1 MSLEDELKLR
11 ELSPIEQVFVEPRSY
26 WLKRVPKSQQTTHIV
41 EYVLENDGMALEHVS
56 KKLITDEICQIA
68 VRENGLALRC
78 VPDALITKELCEM
91 AVCENGLAFEYV
103 PEKMRT
109 PSLVN
114 RAIRFYYFTDY
125 WRISRE
131 ERNEIIEKAKIKGRE
146 LDAYTRYPIA
156 YVPSKFINEKMLMD
170 AVRYSPHSLRD
181 IPKELL
187 TKEIILNAVSVDGTA
202 IRYVQ
207 KNNVNKAMIQTA
219 LESNPLALE
228 YISQRKITEKMC
240 IDCVEKNPLAI
251 RFVPYEYL
259 NNEMCN
265 NAFDRNDKIFKFIP
279 DEYKTMDMCLQI
291 INRGEYSYYD
301 YSSQHIFFSEIPQDV
316 RNNVSVLEII
326 AEREGTTQLLNWNER
341 VIEKNN
347 LGNGNGIEPLC
358 EVAIAY
364 LLEKREANIKRSQEK
379 QEQSSLGRKM
389 YELATMDSKLL
400 MSPLDTSNVS
410 NLPIG
415 YEDER
420 VLHNFSVEENNSKTF
435 YYVTDIH
442 LEHQLENVVEC
453 AIKEKKLIVQEVI
466 QFMNQKIQE
475 MVSTAED
482 NNATLLVGGDVAYC
496 KELEILFYRILKEY
510 WKGDVIFVL
519 GNHELWDGNADI
531 VSKGEVRTVDEI
543 VDEYRKRVNDR
554 ECDDSERLYR
564 TYILENDVYIVYKNK
579 SFDGERVIRENQ
591 ILNASDEELTE
602 LLNKASTII
611 LGGIGFSGL
620 NPKYNAE
627 MGLYRSTVNSLERD
641 MELSERFCKVYN
653 KLQSCAGNKQ
663 VIVLTHTPI
672 FDWTSEACN
681 PKWIYINGHTHHNQL
696 IIDDDAT
703 ILSDNQIGY
712 KPKKWKLNAFSTS
725 GWYDPFKEYQ
735 DGIYK
740 ITSEEYKDFNRG
752 RGIDSNGC
760 NYKGQIYMLKR
771 DGLYMFLFDSLRS
784 LCLLS
789 GGKRKV
795 LDNFKVD
802 YYYKNMSVYGQIVRS
817 AIEPYQQ
824 AVQAISK
831 EVKSFGGTG
840 RIHGCIVD
848 ISYFSHIYINPFDG
862 KVTAYWALDMMAR
875 LPFNNIQE
883 LLEEKEPELIE
894 RFRIEYQKNELPIL
908 EKYMMSTS
916 CDNKLAT
923 IPKWVL
929 GTEMYTPSR
938 IMRAVQYIWS
948 QNVIRIWN
956 DDVIQEKLNQS
967 KKLEKGNDYLI
978 EGNRW

>member
-1 MSLEDELKLR
+1 MRLEDELKLR

-41 EYVLENDGMALEHVS
+41 EYVLENDGIALEHVS

-114 RAIRFYYFTDY
+114 MAIRFYYFADY

-156 YVPSKFINEKMLMD
+156 YVPSKFINEKILMD

-202 IRYVQ
+202 IRYVK
-207 KNNVNKAMIQTA
+207 KNIVNKTMIQTA

-228 YISQRKITEKMC
+228 FISQSKITEKMC

-279 DEYKTMDMCLQI
+279 DEYKTMEMCLQI

-301 YSSQHIFFSEIPQDV
+301 YSSQNIFFSDIPQDV

-341 VIEKNN
+341 IVEKNN

-358 EVAIAY
+358 KVAIAY

-442 LEHQLENVVEC
+442 LEHQLENVVES
-453 AIKEKKLIVQEVI
+453 AVKEKKLIVQEVI
-466 QFMNQKIQE
+466 QFLNQKIQE

-482 NNATLLVGGDVAYC
+482 NYATLLVGGDVAYC
-496 KELEILFYRILKEY
+496 KELEILFYRILKKY

-519 GNHELWDGNADI
+519 GNHELWDGNSDI
-531 VSKGEVRTVDEI
+531 VSKGEARTVDEI

-627 MGLYRSTVNSLERD
+627 MGLYRSTVNSLKQD
-641 MELSERFCKVYN
+641 KELSERFCKVYN

-771 DGLYMFLFDSLRS
+771 EGLYLFLFDSLRS

-883 LLEEKEPELIE
+883 LLEAKEPELIE
-894 RFRIEYQKNELPIL
+894 RFRIEYQKKELPIL

-916 CDNKLAT
+916 CENKLAT

-929 GTEMYTPSR
+929 GTEMYAPSR

-956 DDVIQEKLNQS
+956 NDVIQEKLNQS
-967 KKLEKGNDYLI
+967 KKLEKGNDYLL
-978 EGNRW
+978 EGN

>member
-1 MSLEDELKLR
+1 MRGAFMRLEDELGLR
-11 ELSPIEQVFVEPRSY
+11 ELSPIERVFEDPRSC
-26 WLKRVPKSQQTTHIV
+26 WLKQVPKSQQTIHIV
-41 EYVLENDGMALEHVS
+41 EYVLENDGTALQHVS

-68 VRENGLALRC
+68 VQENGLALRYVPDNLITNEICEMAVRENGLAL
-78 VPDALITKELCEM
+78 E
-91 AVCENGLAFEYV
+91 FV
-103 PEKMRT
+103 PENMRT
-109 PSLVN
+109 VSLVN
-114 RAIRFYYFTDY
+114 RAIRFYYLSNY

-131 ERNEIIEKAKIKGRE
+131 ERNEFIERAKVKGEELSEYIK
-146 LDAYTRYPIA
+146 YPIA
-156 YVPSKFINEKMLMD
+156 YVPSRFLNEKILLD

-181 IPKELL
+181 IPKKLM
-187 TKEIILNAVSVDGTA
+187 TKEIILSAVSVDGTA
-202 IRYVQ
+202 IRYVP
-207 KNNVNKAMIQTA
+207 KNIVNKLMIQVT
-219 LESNPLALE
+219 LESNPLALAF
-228 YISQRKITEKMC
+228 ISQSKITETMC
-240 IDCVEKNPLAI
+240 VACVEKNPLAI

-259 NNEMCN
+259 NCEMCN
-265 NAFDRNDKIFKFIP
+265 NAFNRNDKIFKYIP

-291 INRGEYSYYD
+291 VNSGEFSYYD
-301 YSSQHIFFSEIPQDV
+301 SQHISFYDFPQDI
-316 RNNVSVLEII
+316 RNNLSLLEII
-326 AEREGTTQLLNWNER
+326 TERDGTSRLLDWNER
-341 VIEKNN
+341 VVKENDLDKENRV
-347 LGNGNGIEPLC
+347 EPLC
-358 EVAIAY
+358 EEAIIY
-364 LLEKREANIKRSQEK
+364 LIKKREANIRRYQEK
-379 QEQSSLGRKM
+379 QEQSSLGGKM

-453 AIKEKKLIVQEVI
+453 AVKEKKLIVQEVI

-496 KELEILFYRILKEY
+496 KELEILFYRILKKY

-519 GNHELWDGNADI
+519 GNHELWDDNAGI
-531 VSKGEVRTVDEI
+531 VPKGETRTVDEI
-543 VDEYRKRVNDR
+543 VDEYRKRLNDR

-579 SFDGERVIRENQ
+579 RERVIRENQ
-591 ILNASDEELTE
+591 ILNTSDEELTE
-602 LLNKASTII
+602 LLNKSSTII

-627 MGLYRSTVNSLERD
+627 IGLYRSTIKSLEQD
-641 MELSERFCKVYN
+641 KELSERFCKVYN
-653 KLQSCAGNKQ
+653 KLQSCAANKQ

-883 LLEEKEPELIE
+883 LLEAKEPELIE
-894 RFRIEYQKNELPIL
+894 RFRIEYQKKELPIL

-916 CDNKLAT
+916 CENKLAT

-929 GTEMYTPSR
+929 GTEMYAPSR

-956 DDVIQEKLNQS
+956 NDVIQEKINQS
-967 KKLEKGNDYLI
+967 KMLEKGNDYLL
-978 EGNRW
+978 EGN